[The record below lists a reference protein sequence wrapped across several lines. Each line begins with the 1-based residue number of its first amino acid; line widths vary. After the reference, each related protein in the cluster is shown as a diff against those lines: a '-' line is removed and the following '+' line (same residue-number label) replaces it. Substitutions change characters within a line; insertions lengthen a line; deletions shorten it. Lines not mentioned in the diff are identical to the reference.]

1 VHAVTLGDA
10 ETRAPAW
17 LADAHRLTGDLMR
30 GSDRAR
36 ALAHYRRYLEL
47 APPSAIDRADV
58 RAAVSQL
65 GG

>member
-1 VHAVTLGDA
+1 
-10 ETRAPAW
+10 
-17 LADAHRLTGDLMR
+17 
-30 GSDRAR
+30 
-36 ALAHYRRYLEL
+36 LAHYRRYLEL